1 MGPMLRLNET
11 ESERMNDLSLELN
24 KLMIDKGI
32 QPLAMSKLLHLAIQ
46 VGMDKLEDEP
56 EVILAGSNK
65 DYRKLGIKMLDHVF
79 LRVLPSNRLLCAW

>member
-56 EVILAGSNK
+56 EVVLAGSNK
-65 DYRKLGIKMLDHVF
+65 DYRKLGIRMLNQAF